1 MTGIRIGEL
10 ARRTGLS
17 SDVLRVWERRFALFS
32 PERTPGGY
40 RLYSPEDER
49 LAHEVIA
56 LKTRGL
62 PLAMAVEQA
71 QATLERARAE
81 VADQGREEL
90 VGAVIDEIDAA
101 VREMD
106 QVAASAAITRGICA
120 LGVEAAMVEVLL
132 PYLVRL
138 GRQWEQG
145 QVTVAH
151 EHFASH
157 LVRRHVGAHGVEHGP
172 AGRRTAVLACPP
184 DERHDIGTL
193 MTAVALTRRGWSIR
207 FLGADT
213 PLSAVDTVAS
223 TQRTDVI
230 VLGGTR
236 PSVFEAA
243 VPLITRLGS
252 VAQLAIGGSGA
263 SAAIADRVGAVLLPL
278 DPVSA
283 VTVLDEVVSSTSA
296 TA

>member
-81 VADQGREEL
+81 VADQGHEEL

-106 QVAASAAITRGICA
+106 QVAASAAITRGIST

-157 LVRRHVGAHGVEHGP
+157 LVRRHGGGHGVEHGP

-184 DERHDIGTL
+184 GERHDIGTL
-193 MTAVALTRRGWSIR
+193 MTAVALSRRGWSIR

-236 PSVFEAA
+236 SSVFEAA

>member
-17 SDVLRVWERRFALFS
+17 PDVLRVWERRFALFS

-40 RLYSPEDER
+40 RLYTPEDER

-62 PLAMAVEQA
+62 PLALAVEQA
-71 QATLERARAE
+71 QASLERARAE
-81 VADQGREEL
+81 VADQGRDEI
-90 VGAVIDEIDAA
+90 VAAAVEEIDAA

-106 QVAASAAITRGICA
+106 QVAAGVAVTRAIAT
-120 LGVEAAMVEVLL
+120 LGVEASMVEVLL

-145 QVTVAH
+145 EVTVAH

-184 DERHDIGTL
+184 GERHDIGTL
-193 MTAVALTRRGWSIR
+193 MTAVALSRRGWSVS

-213 PLSAVDTVAS
+213 PLSSVDTVAS
-223 TQRTDVI
+223 AQRPDVI

-236 PSVFEAA
+236 PSVFEAV
-243 VPLITRLGS
+243 VPLLARLGS
-252 VAQLAIGGSGA
+252 IAQLAIGGAGA
-263 SAAIADRVGAVLLPL
+263 GDDIAERIGAVLLPL

-283 VTVLDEVVSSTSA
+283 VAVLDEIVSSASA

>member
-1 MTGIRIGEL
+1 MAGIRIGEL
-10 ARRTGLS
+10 ARRTGLTP
-17 SDVLRVWERRFALFS
+17 DVLRVWERRFGLFS
-32 PERTPGGY
+32 PQRTPGGY
-40 RLYSPEDER
+40 RLYTPEDER

-62 PLAMAVEQA
+62 PLSVAVEQA
-71 QATLERARAE
+71 RASLDRARAGL
-81 VADQGREEL
+81 ADRGRAEL
-90 VGAVIDEIDAA
+90 VEWAVDEIDAA
-101 VREMD
+101 VRVMD
-106 QVAASAAITRGICA
+106 QAGASTAITRAIDTF
-120 LGVEAAMVEVLL
+120 GVEAAMVEVLL

-184 DERHDIGTL
+184 GERHDIGTL
-193 MTAVALTRRGWSIR
+193 MTAVALSRRGWSIR

-263 SAAIADRVGAVLLPL
+263 SPAIADRVGAVLLPL

>member
-17 SDVLRVWERRFALFS
+17 HDVLRVWERRFALFS

-40 RLYSPEDER
+40 RLYTPQDER
-49 LAHEVIA
+49 LAHEVVA
-56 LKTRGL
+56 LKARGV
-62 PLAMAVEQA
+62 PLALAVEQA
-71 QATLERARAE
+71 RASLGHAQSE
-81 VADQGREEL
+81 IADQGRDEL
-90 VGAVIDEIDAA
+90 VAVIVDEIDAA

-106 QVAASAAITRGICA
+106 QAATSGAVSRAIA
-120 LGVEAAMVEVLL
+120 VLGVEAAMVEVLL

-138 GRQWEQG
+138 GRQWEEG
-145 QVTVAH
+145 EVTVAH

-157 LVRRHVGAHGVEHGP
+157 IVRRHIGAHGVEHGP

-184 DERHDIGTL
+184 GERHDIGTL
-193 MTAVALTRRGWSIR
+193 MTAVALSRRGWSVS

-213 PLSAVDTVAS
+213 PLASVDAVAS
-223 TQRTDVI
+223 AQRPDVI

-236 PSVFEAA
+236 PSVFESV
-243 VPLITRLGS
+243 VPLLARLGS
-252 VAQLAIGGSGA
+252 VARLAIGGAGA
-263 SAAIADRVGAVLLPL
+263 GPDIAGRIGAELLPL

-283 VTVLDEVVSSTSA
+283 VAALDEIVTASKA

>member
-1 MTGIRIGEL
+1 VTGIRIGEL

-17 SDVLRVWERRFALFS
+17 PDVLRVWERRFALFS

-40 RLYSPEDER
+40 RLYTPEDER

-62 PLAMAVEQA
+62 PLALAVEQA
-71 QATLERARAE
+71 QASLERARAE
-81 VADQGREEL
+81 VADQGRDEI
-90 VGAVIDEIDAA
+90 VAAAVEEIDAA

-106 QVAASAAITRGICA
+106 QVAAGVAVTRAIAT
-120 LGVEAAMVEVLL
+120 LGVEASMVEVLL

-145 QVTVAH
+145 EVTVAH

-184 DERHDIGTL
+184 GERHDIGTL
-193 MTAVALTRRGWSIR
+193 MTAVALSRRGWSVS

-213 PLSAVDTVAS
+213 PLSSVDTVAS
-223 TQRTDVI
+223 AQRPDVI

-236 PSVFEAA
+236 PSVFEAV
-243 VPLITRLGS
+243 VPLLARLGS
-252 VAQLAIGGSGA
+252 IAQLAIGGAGA
-263 SAAIADRVGAVLLPL
+263 GDDIAERIGAVLLPL

-283 VTVLDEVVSSTSA
+283 AAVLDEIVSSASA